1 MAVLIKYRGIIT
13 VINKIFQIC
22 DLAEAVQK
30 TCPIEEGDHLIEVTE
45 TFPSYAPSVS
55 TLLL

>member
-22 DLAEAVQK
+22 DLAKAVQK

-55 TLLL
+55 TL